1 MKIKVLLV
9 DDHVLMIEGLKE
21 LLEREEDMYV
31 VGTVLHLSQLQ
42 ESIETLNPHVIV
54 MDIRLKDGNGLEW
67 TKKMKML
74 YPNCKVVILSGYN
87 YSEYIRAAKHAG
99 ASAFVVKEESILQLA
114 NAIRRAYEGFAF
126 FPNDVDEEENI
137 SLTKMELVILKL
149 IAQDKTNENISH
161 SLNLSRRTVEH
172 HVSTIIKKLRVDS
185 RVGAVVKAIKEGI
198 IEP

>member
-1 MKIKVLLV
+1 MQYAE
-9 DDHVLMIEGLKE
+9 H
-21 LLEREEDMYV
+21 
-31 VGTVLHLSQLQ
+31 
-42 ESIETLNPHVIV
+42 
-54 MDIRLKDGNGLEW
+54 
-67 TKKMKML
+67 
-74 YPNCKVVILSGYN
+74 
-87 YSEYIRAAKHAG
+87 
-99 ASAFVVKEESILQLA
+99 F
-114 NAIRRAYEGFAF
+114 EGFAF

-161 SLNLSRRTVEH
+161 SLNISRRTVEH